1 MYKCSSYSTY
11 SLHCSSFLWVNQF
24 YIRDPKIYSPKKE
37 LQWRLYRYILA
48 VFLGVDCQASS
59 HTLNVLHPEVVTS
72 LHNAQRSRDICSEIT
87 RSCSEI
93 TRRHASSREISRDL
107 AISRDVTAYL
117 SLWGPPTALP
127 DPCGLRK
134 SIYAILHPKTGRE
147 HHEFLPRSREKNRD
161 LA

>member
-107 AISRDVTAYL
+107 AISRDISRCHGISEPLGTTHCFARP
-117 SLWGPPTALP
+117 LWPSKEYICDSAPQ
-127 DPCGLRK
+127 
-134 SIYAILHPKTGRE
+134 
-147 HHEFLPRSREKNRD
+147 NRP
-161 LA
+161 